1 MIVIKNYRCPKCGEY
16 EVDENHNET
25 HKKCKICKKEKVERL
40 LTAPIVAKDG
50 EPRTVGSLIDRN
62 NKRNPLTREKQFGD
76 LNSKKLEKQS
86 RFNKINKLSPEQKKT
101 FIETGRL
108 P

>member
-1 MIVIKNYRCPKCGEY
+1 MIVIKTYRCDNCGEY
-16 EVDENHNET
+16 EVPEHHNET
-25 HKKCKICKKEKVERL
+25 HDICELCGQLPAERII
-40 LTAPIVAKDG
+40 TAPIVAKDG
-50 EPRTVGSLIDRN
+50 EPRTVGSLIERN

-76 LNSKKLEKQS
+76 LTEKKLEKQS
-86 RFNKINKLSPEQKKT
+86 RFQKINKLSPEQKKK